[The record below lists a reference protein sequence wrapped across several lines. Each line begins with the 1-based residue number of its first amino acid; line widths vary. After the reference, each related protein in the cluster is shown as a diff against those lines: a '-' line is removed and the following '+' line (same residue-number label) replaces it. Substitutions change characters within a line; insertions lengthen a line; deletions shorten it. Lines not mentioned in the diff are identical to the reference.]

1 MRIKLYFTLENNKI
15 PIDYRRSIISF
26 IKLSLSE
33 YSENEFKKYYN
44 QKDNIIKPYAF
55 SVFFRHPQIS
65 AQEIIV
71 EDKQFEMNM
80 TIENYE
86 TAITLYNAFN
96 HQKNKKFSINQN
108 SWKLQNI
115 VLIPEKEIKEN
126 KIIIKFQSPL
136 CTRERNQNKDYYYS
150 FENEKFEE
158 TLKMNIKEQLRI
170 TNISVESVDTL
181 KITPIKAKKVI
192 IKFYEKQIECSTG
205 VFALEGDIELLS
217 YLYKAGM
224 GSKHSVRIR
233 DVSNCLKGGAKLKIK
248 VYLNDWFFNAGIV
261 GFLRILEDNED
272 EFAIKR
278 NNYIEFDT
286 EDLRNFHKYYFN
298 YFFKKYNVAESVKI
312 RTERLFEYLEN
323 NIEVVCEDKDK
334 EKERKEKIKSN
345 KKYIKDTIKKQL
357 DKIKKIDETTYEE
370 MKEQYERIDKS
381 STKQEI
387 IEIKE
392 KLISNIEKDNIN
404 KRITLNLFK
413 SILSNTYY
421 GQPSFLNVIKTSLS
435 YEEQQELMYKDYVS
449 NIVET
454 GFINGIMQNEYSI
467 EQIKEYI
474 ENAKESNIT
483 QDIEKIYTK
492 IEKDYI
498 DKSKTIEDIQKYLK
512 DKVIKRCSMC
522 ENEIGLTTNYSEGN
536 FVPLAIS
543 SDNARNFFWN
553 QNVNM
558 PICDVCKL
566 ILFCIPAGMTTITK
580 TIKENGEYREKQLLS
595 FVNYDTKIDMLYRT
609 NINFGNKSRYENKN
623 ENPYSELILDIVEQ
637 DKQVSM
643 WQLENIFVVEI
654 EAEYGAYSRIEYFNI
669 KRYMSIFFTQYAE
682 KTLSKILDYRYRLQ
696 IVDYIMKNKDIKYI
710 INDRLIDEIK
720 KGEKKNGYNSFLATQ
735 IRMILNILKKEGKE
749 VEDIKKNDDKLYVIY
764 NLGVQIHEELK
775 SKGEDN
781 KLDGYTY
788 KMLNSIKAGNKKEFM
803 DIVIRL
809 HMAMGKDVSPIFI
822 ETMQTTGLDFESI
835 GHSFLAGLISNKYE
849 RKEEEKVEK

>member
-1 MRIKLYFTLENNKI
+1 M
-15 PIDYRRSIISF
+15 
-26 IKLSLSE
+26 
-33 YSENEFKKYYN
+33 
-44 QKDNIIKPYAF
+44 
-55 SVFFRHPQIS
+55 
-65 AQEIIV
+65 
-71 EDKQFEMNM
+71 
-80 TIENYE
+80 
-86 TAITLYNAFN
+86 
-96 HQKNKKFSINQN
+96 
-108 SWKLQNI
+108 
-115 VLIPEKEIKEN
+115 
-126 KIIIKFQSPL
+126 
-136 CTRERNQNKDYYYS
+136 
-150 FENEKFEE
+150 
-158 TLKMNIKEQLRI
+158 
-170 TNISVESVDTL
+170 
-181 KITPIKAKKVI
+181 
-192 IKFYEKQIECSTG
+192 
-205 VFALEGDIELLS
+205 
-217 YLYKAGM
+217 
-224 GSKHSVRIR
+224 
-233 DVSNCLKGGAKLKIK
+233 KIK
-248 VYLNDWFFNAGIV
+248 VYLNDWFYNAGIV
-261 GFLRILEDNED
+261 GFLRILEANDD

-286 EDLRNFHKYYFN
+286 ESLRKFHKYYFK
-298 YFFKKYNVAESVKI
+298 YFFQKYNVAENVEN
-312 RTERLFEYLEN
+312 RTKNSFDYLEN
-323 NIEVVCEDKDK
+323 NIEVILENKDK
-334 EKERKEKIKSN
+334 EKERKDKIKSN

-357 DKIKKIDETTYEE
+357 DKIKKIDENTYEE
-370 MKEQYERIDKS
+370 MKEQYERIEKS

-392 KLISNIEKDNIN
+392 KLISDIEKDNIN
-404 KRITLNLFK
+404 KRLTLNLFK

-421 GQPSFLNVIKTSLS
+421 GQPSFLNVIKTSIS
-435 YEEQQELMYKDYVS
+435 YEGQQELMYRDYVS

-454 GFINGIMQNEYSI
+454 GFINGIMKNEYSI

-483 QDIEKIYTK
+483 QEMEKIYSK

-498 DKSKTIEDIQKYLK
+498 GRSKTIEDIQKYLK
-512 DKVIKRCSMC
+512 EKVIKSCSMC
-522 ENEIGLTTNYSEGN
+522 ENEIGLTTNYSERN

-553 QNVNM
+553 QNVKM

-580 TIKENGEYREKQLLS
+580 TIKENGEYREKQVLS
-595 FVNYDTKIDMLYRT
+595 FVNFDTKVDMLYKT

-637 DKQVSM
+637 DKQVSI
-643 WQLENIFVVEI
+643 WQLDNIFVVEL

-669 KRYMSIFFTQYAE
+669 KRYISLFFKDYAK
-682 KTLSKILDYRYRLQ
+682 KTLSKIWDYRYKLQ

-710 INDRLIDEIK
+710 INDRLRAEMSK
-720 KGEKKNGYNSFLATQ
+720 EEAKGAKKNGYNSFLATQ
-735 IRMILNILKKEGKE
+735 IRMILNNLKKEGKE
-749 VEDIKKNDDKLYVIY
+749 VEDIKKNNDKLYVIY

-775 SKGEDN
+775 SKEEDN

-809 HMAMGKDVSPIFI
+809 HIAMGKDVSPIFI

-849 RKEEEKVEK
+849 KKEEEKING

>member
-1 MRIKLYFTLENNKI
+1 M
-15 PIDYRRSIISF
+15 
-26 IKLSLSE
+26 
-33 YSENEFKKYYN
+33 
-44 QKDNIIKPYAF
+44 
-55 SVFFRHPQIS
+55 
-65 AQEIIV
+65 
-71 EDKQFEMNM
+71 
-80 TIENYE
+80 
-86 TAITLYNAFN
+86 
-96 HQKNKKFSINQN
+96 
-108 SWKLQNI
+108 
-115 VLIPEKEIKEN
+115 
-126 KIIIKFQSPL
+126 
-136 CTRERNQNKDYYYS
+136 
-150 FENEKFEE
+150 
-158 TLKMNIKEQLRI
+158 
-170 TNISVESVDTL
+170 
-181 KITPIKAKKVI
+181 
-192 IKFYEKQIECSTG
+192 
-205 VFALEGDIELLS
+205 
-217 YLYKAGM
+217 
-224 GSKHSVRIR
+224 
-233 DVSNCLKGGAKLKIK
+233 KIK
-248 VYLNDWFFNAGIV
+248 VYLNDWFYNAGIV
-261 GFLRILEDNED
+261 GFLRILEANDD

-286 EDLRNFHKYYFN
+286 ESLRKFHKYYFK
-298 YFFKKYNVAESVKI
+298 YFFQKYNVAENVEN
-312 RTERLFEYLEN
+312 RTKNSFDYLEN
-323 NIEVVCEDKDK
+323 NIEVILENKDK
-334 EKERKEKIKSN
+334 EKERKDKIKSN

-357 DKIKKIDETTYEE
+357 DKIKKIDENTYEE
-370 MKEQYERIDKS
+370 MKEQYERIEKS

-392 KLISNIEKDNIN
+392 KLISDIEKDNIN
-404 KRITLNLFK
+404 KRLTLNLFK

-435 YEEQQELMYKDYVS
+435 YEGQQELMYRDYVS

-454 GFINGIMQNEYSI
+454 GFINGIMKNEYSI

-483 QDIEKIYTK
+483 QEMEKIYSK

-498 DKSKTIEDIQKYLK
+498 SRSKTIEDIQKYLK
-512 DKVIKRCSMC
+512 EKVIKSCSMC

-553 QNVNM
+553 QNVKM

-595 FVNYDTKIDMLYRT
+595 FVNFDTKVDMLYKT

-637 DKQVSM
+637 DKQVSI
-643 WQLENIFVVEI
+643 WQLDNIFVVEL
-654 EAEYGAYSRIEYFNI
+654 EVEYGAYSRIEYFNI
-669 KRYMSIFFTQYAE
+669 KRYISLFFKDYAK
-682 KTLSKILDYRYRLQ
+682 KTLSKIWDYRYKLQ

-710 INDRLIDEIK
+710 INDRLRAEMSK
-720 KGEKKNGYNSFLATQ
+720 EEAKGAKKNGYNSFLATQ
-735 IRMILNILKKEGKE
+735 IRMILNILKKEGNE
-749 VEDIKKNDDKLYVIY
+749 VENIKKNDDKLYVIY

-849 RKEEEKVEK
+849 KKEEEKING

>member
-1 MRIKLYFTLENNKI
+1 MRIKLYFTLENKKVS
-15 PIDYRRSIISF
+15 IDYRRSIISF

-682 KTLSKILDYRYRLQ
+682 KTLSKIWDYRYRLQ

>member
-558 PICDVCKL
+558 PIYDVCKL

-682 KTLSKILDYRYRLQ
+682 KTLSKIWDYRYRLQ

>member
-1 MRIKLYFTLENNKI
+1 MRMKLYFTLENEKM

-44 QKDNIIKPYAF
+44 EKDNIIKPYAF
-55 SVFFRHPQIS
+55 SVFFKHPQIN
-65 AQEIIV
+65 AKEIIV
-71 EDKQFEMNM
+71 EDKRFEMNI

-108 SWKLQNI
+108 SWTLQNI
-115 VLIPEKEIKEN
+115 VLIPEKEIKDN
-126 KIIIKFQSPL
+126 KIVIKFQSPL
-136 CTRERNQNKDYYYS
+136 CMRKREEYKDYYYS

-158 TLKMNIKEQLRI
+158 ILKMNVKEQLKI
-170 TNISVESVDTL
+170 TEFPEEIVDTL

-205 VFALEGDIELLS
+205 IFELEGDIELLN
-217 YLYKAGM
+217 YLYKAGI
-224 GSKHSVRIR
+224 GSKHSARIR
-233 DVSNCLKGGAKLKIK
+233 DVSDCLKGGAKLKVK
-248 VYLNDWFFNAGIV
+248 VYLNDWFYNAGIV
-261 GFLRILEDNED
+261 GFLKIIEENN
-272 EFAIKR
+272 FAIRK

-286 EDLRNFHKYYFN
+286 ENLRNFHKYYFE
-298 YFFKKYNVAESVKI
+298 YFFEKYNVAESVKN
-312 RTERLFEYLEN
+312 RTKSPFDYLEN
-323 NIEVVCEDKDK
+323 NIEVVFDDKDK

-345 KKYIKDTIKKQL
+345 KKYIKETIKKQL
-357 DKIKKIDETTYEE
+357 DKIKKIDEIIYEE
-370 MKEQYERIDKS
+370 MKEQYDQIDKVN
-381 STKQEI
+381 TKQEI

-392 KLISNIEKDNIN
+392 KLISDIEKDNIN
-404 KRITLNLFK
+404 KRLTLNLFK

-421 GQPSFLNVIKTSLS
+421 GQPSFLNVVKTALS
-435 YEEQQELMYKDYVS
+435 YEEQQEVMYKDYIS

-454 GFINGIMQNEYSI
+454 GFINDIMQNKYNI

-483 QDIEKIYTK
+483 QDIEKIYAK

-498 DKSKTIEDIQKYLK
+498 NKSKTIEDIQTYLK

-543 SDNARNFFWN
+543 SNNARNFFWN
-553 QNVNM
+553 QNVKM

-580 TIKENGEYREKQLLS
+580 TVKENGEYREKQLLS
-595 FVNYDTKIDMLYRT
+595 FVNYDTGIDRLYKT
-609 NINFGNKSRYENKN
+609 NINFGNKLRYENKN

-637 DKQVSM
+637 DKQVST

-682 KTLSKILDYRYRLQ
+682 KTLSKIWDYRYRLQ

-710 INDRLIDEIK
+710 INDRIRDEIK

-735 IRMILNILKKEGKE
+735 IRMILNILKKEVKS
-749 VEDIKKNDDKLYVIY
+749 VEEIKKNNDKLYVIY

-775 SKGEDN
+775 IEGEDN

-849 RKEEEKVEK
+849 KKEEEKING

>member
-1 MRIKLYFTLENNKI
+1 MIG
-15 PIDYRRSIISF
+15 SIT
-26 IKLSLSE
+26 
-33 YSENEFKKYYN
+33 
-44 QKDNIIKPYAF
+44 
-55 SVFFRHPQIS
+55 H
-65 AQEIIV
+65 
-71 EDKQFEMNM
+71 
-80 TIENYE
+80 
-86 TAITLYNAFN
+86 
-96 HQKNKKFSINQN
+96 
-108 SWKLQNI
+108 
-115 VLIPEKEIKEN
+115 
-126 KIIIKFQSPL
+126 
-136 CTRERNQNKDYYYS
+136 
-150 FENEKFEE
+150 
-158 TLKMNIKEQLRI
+158 
-170 TNISVESVDTL
+170 
-181 KITPIKAKKVI
+181 
-192 IKFYEKQIECSTG
+192 
-205 VFALEGDIELLS
+205 
-217 YLYKAGM
+217 
-224 GSKHSVRIR
+224 
-233 DVSNCLKGGAKLKIK
+233 
-248 VYLNDWFFNAGIV
+248 GIV
-261 GFLRILEDNED
+261 GFLRILEKNHD

-286 EDLRNFHKYYFN
+286 ESLRKFHKYYFK
-298 YFFKKYNVAESVKI
+298 YFFQKYNVAENVEN
-312 RTERLFEYLEN
+312 RTKNSFDYLEN
-323 NIEVVCEDKDK
+323 NIEVILENKDK
-334 EKERKEKIKSN
+334 EKERKDKIKSN

-357 DKIKKIDETTYEE
+357 DKIKKIDENTYEE
-370 MKEQYERIDKS
+370 MKEQYERIEKS

-392 KLISNIEKDNIN
+392 KLISDIEKDNIN
-404 KRITLNLFK
+404 KRLTLNLFK

-421 GQPSFLNVIKTSLS
+421 GQPSFLNVIKISIS
-435 YEEQQELMYKDYVS
+435 YEGQQELMYRDYVS

-454 GFINGIMQNEYSI
+454 GFINGIMKNEYSI

-483 QDIEKIYTK
+483 QEMEKIYSK

-498 DKSKTIEDIQKYLK
+498 GRSKTIEDIQKYLK
-512 DKVIKRCSMC
+512 EKVIKSCSMC

-553 QNVNM
+553 QNVKM

-595 FVNYDTKIDMLYRT
+595 FVNFDTKVDMLYKT

-637 DKQVSM
+637 DKQVSI
-643 WQLENIFVVEI
+643 WQLDNIFVVEL

-669 KRYMSIFFTQYAE
+669 KRYISLFFKDYAE
-682 KTLSKILDYRYRLQ
+682 KTLSKIWDYRYRLQ

-710 INDRLIDEIK
+710 INDRLRAEMSK
-720 KGEKKNGYNSFLATQ
+720 EEAKGAKKNGYNSFLATQ
-735 IRMILNILKKEGKE
+735 IRMILNILKKEGNE
-749 VEDIKKNDDKLYVIY
+749 VENIKKNDDKLYVIY

-849 RKEEEKVEK
+849 KKEEEKING

>member
-1 MRIKLYFTLENNKI
+1 M
-15 PIDYRRSIISF
+15 
-26 IKLSLSE
+26 
-33 YSENEFKKYYN
+33 
-44 QKDNIIKPYAF
+44 
-55 SVFFRHPQIS
+55 
-65 AQEIIV
+65 
-71 EDKQFEMNM
+71 
-80 TIENYE
+80 
-86 TAITLYNAFN
+86 
-96 HQKNKKFSINQN
+96 
-108 SWKLQNI
+108 
-115 VLIPEKEIKEN
+115 
-126 KIIIKFQSPL
+126 
-136 CTRERNQNKDYYYS
+136 
-150 FENEKFEE
+150 
-158 TLKMNIKEQLRI
+158 
-170 TNISVESVDTL
+170 
-181 KITPIKAKKVI
+181 
-192 IKFYEKQIECSTG
+192 
-205 VFALEGDIELLS
+205 
-217 YLYKAGM
+217 
-224 GSKHSVRIR
+224 
-233 DVSNCLKGGAKLKIK
+233 KIK
-248 VYLNDWFFNAGIV
+248 VYLNDWFYNVGIV

-272 EFAIKR
+272 EFAIRK

-286 EDLRNFHKYYFN
+286 ESLRKFHKYYFK
-298 YFFKKYNVAESVKI
+298 YFFQKYNVAENVEN
-312 RTERLFEYLEN
+312 RTKNSFDYLEN
-323 NIEVVCEDKDK
+323 NIEVILENKDK
-334 EKERKEKIKSN
+334 EKERKDKIKSN

-357 DKIKKIDETTYEE
+357 DKIKKIDENTYEE
-370 MKEQYERIDKS
+370 MKEQYERIEKS

-392 KLISNIEKDNIN
+392 KLISDIEKDNIN
-404 KRITLNLFK
+404 KRLTLNLFK

-421 GQPSFLNVIKTSLS
+421 GQPSFLNVIKTSIS
-435 YEEQQELMYKDYVS
+435 YEGQQELMYRDYVS

-454 GFINGIMQNEYSI
+454 GFINGIMKNEYSI

-483 QDIEKIYTK
+483 QEMEKIYSK

-498 DKSKTIEDIQKYLK
+498 GRSKTIEDIQKYLK
-512 DKVIKRCSMC
+512 EKVIKSCSMC

-553 QNVNM
+553 QNVKM

-595 FVNYDTKIDMLYRT
+595 FVNFDTKVDMLYKT

-669 KRYMSIFFTQYAE
+669 KRYISLFFKEYAK
-682 KTLSKILDYRYRLQ
+682 KTLSKIWDYRYKLQ

-710 INDRLIDEIK
+710 INDRLRAEMSK
-720 KGEKKNGYNSFLATQ
+720 EEAKGAKKNGYNSFLATQ
-735 IRMILNILKKEGKE
+735 IRMILNILKKEVKS
-749 VEDIKKNDDKLYVIY
+749 VEEIKKNNDKLYVIY

-849 RKEEEKVEK
+849 KKEEEK

>member
-1 MRIKLYFTLENNKI
+1 MIG
-15 PIDYRRSIISF
+15 SIT
-26 IKLSLSE
+26 
-33 YSENEFKKYYN
+33 
-44 QKDNIIKPYAF
+44 
-55 SVFFRHPQIS
+55 H
-65 AQEIIV
+65 
-71 EDKQFEMNM
+71 
-80 TIENYE
+80 
-86 TAITLYNAFN
+86 
-96 HQKNKKFSINQN
+96 
-108 SWKLQNI
+108 
-115 VLIPEKEIKEN
+115 
-126 KIIIKFQSPL
+126 
-136 CTRERNQNKDYYYS
+136 
-150 FENEKFEE
+150 
-158 TLKMNIKEQLRI
+158 
-170 TNISVESVDTL
+170 
-181 KITPIKAKKVI
+181 
-192 IKFYEKQIECSTG
+192 
-205 VFALEGDIELLS
+205 
-217 YLYKAGM
+217 
-224 GSKHSVRIR
+224 
-233 DVSNCLKGGAKLKIK
+233 
-248 VYLNDWFFNAGIV
+248 GIV
-261 GFLRILEDNED
+261 GFLRILEKNHD

-286 EDLRNFHKYYFN
+286 ESLRKFHKYYFK
-298 YFFKKYNVAESVKI
+298 YFFQKYNVAENVEN
-312 RTERLFEYLEN
+312 RTKNSFDYLEN
-323 NIEVVCEDKDK
+323 NIEVILENKDK
-334 EKERKEKIKSN
+334 EKERKDKIKSN

-357 DKIKKIDETTYEE
+357 DKIKKIDENTYEE
-370 MKEQYERIDKS
+370 MKEQYERIEKS

-392 KLISNIEKDNIN
+392 KLISDIEKDNIN
-404 KRITLNLFK
+404 KRLTLNLFK

-421 GQPSFLNVIKTSLS
+421 GQPSFLNVIKISIS
-435 YEEQQELMYKDYVS
+435 YEGQQELMYRDYVS
-449 NIVET
+449 DIVET
-454 GFINGIMQNEYSI
+454 GFINGIMKNEYSI

-483 QDIEKIYTK
+483 QEMEKIYSK

-498 DKSKTIEDIQKYLK
+498 GRSKTIEDIQKYLK
-512 DKVIKRCSMC
+512 EKVIKSCSMC

-553 QNVNM
+553 QNVKM

-595 FVNYDTKIDMLYRT
+595 FVNFDTKVDMLYKT

-637 DKQVSM
+637 DKQVSI
-643 WQLENIFVVEI
+643 WQLDNIFVVEL

-669 KRYMSIFFTQYAE
+669 KRYISLFFKDYAE
-682 KTLSKILDYRYRLQ
+682 KTLSKIWDYRYRLQ

-710 INDRLIDEIK
+710 INDRLRAEMSK
-720 KGEKKNGYNSFLATQ
+720 EEAKGAKKNGYNSFLATQ
-735 IRMILNILKKEGKE
+735 IRMILNILKKEGNE
-749 VEDIKKNDDKLYVIY
+749 VENIKKNDDKLYVIY

-849 RKEEEKVEK
+849 KKEEEKING

>member
-1 MRIKLYFTLENNKI
+1 M
-15 PIDYRRSIISF
+15 
-26 IKLSLSE
+26 
-33 YSENEFKKYYN
+33 
-44 QKDNIIKPYAF
+44 
-55 SVFFRHPQIS
+55 
-65 AQEIIV
+65 
-71 EDKQFEMNM
+71 
-80 TIENYE
+80 
-86 TAITLYNAFN
+86 
-96 HQKNKKFSINQN
+96 
-108 SWKLQNI
+108 
-115 VLIPEKEIKEN
+115 
-126 KIIIKFQSPL
+126 
-136 CTRERNQNKDYYYS
+136 
-150 FENEKFEE
+150 
-158 TLKMNIKEQLRI
+158 
-170 TNISVESVDTL
+170 
-181 KITPIKAKKVI
+181 
-192 IKFYEKQIECSTG
+192 
-205 VFALEGDIELLS
+205 
-217 YLYKAGM
+217 
-224 GSKHSVRIR
+224 
-233 DVSNCLKGGAKLKIK
+233 KIK
-248 VYLNDWFFNAGIV
+248 VYLNDWFYNAGIV
-261 GFLRILEDNED
+261 GFLRILEKNHD

-286 EDLRNFHKYYFN
+286 EDLRDFHKYYFE
-298 YFFKKYNVAESVKI
+298 YFFKKYNVAENVEN
-312 RTERLFEYLEN
+312 RTKNSFDYLEN
-323 NIEVVCEDKDK
+323 NIEVILENKDK
-334 EKERKEKIKSN
+334 EKERKDKIKSN

-357 DKIKKIDETTYEE
+357 DKIKKIDENTYEE
-370 MKEQYERIDKS
+370 MKEQYERIEKS

-392 KLISNIEKDNIN
+392 KLISDIEKDNIN
-404 KRITLNLFK
+404 KRLTLNLFK

-421 GQPSFLNVIKTSLS
+421 GQPSFLNVIKTSIS
-435 YEEQQELMYKDYVS
+435 YEGQQELMYRDYVS

-454 GFINGIMQNEYSI
+454 GFINGIMKNEYSI

-483 QDIEKIYTK
+483 QEMEKIYSK

-498 DKSKTIEDIQKYLK
+498 GRSKTIEDIQKYLK
-512 DKVIKRCSMC
+512 EKVIKSCSMC

-553 QNVNM
+553 QNVKM

-595 FVNYDTKIDMLYRT
+595 FVNFDTKVDMLYKT

-637 DKQVSM
+637 DKQVSI
-643 WQLENIFVVEI
+643 WQLDNIFVVEL
-654 EAEYGAYSRIEYFNI
+654 EVEYGAYSRIEYFNI
-669 KRYMSIFFTQYAE
+669 KRYISLFFKDYA
-682 KTLSKILDYRYRLQ
+682 KKKLSKIWDYRYKLQ

-710 INDRLIDEIK
+710 INDRLRAEMSK
-720 KGEKKNGYNSFLATQ
+720 EEAKGAKKNGYNSFLATQ
-735 IRMILNILKKEGKE
+735 IRMILNILKKEGNE
-749 VEDIKKNDDKLYVIY
+749 VENIKKNDDKLYVIY

-849 RKEEEKVEK
+849 KKEEEKING

>member
-1 MRIKLYFTLENNKI
+1 MIG
-15 PIDYRRSIISF
+15 SIT
-26 IKLSLSE
+26 
-33 YSENEFKKYYN
+33 
-44 QKDNIIKPYAF
+44 
-55 SVFFRHPQIS
+55 H
-65 AQEIIV
+65 
-71 EDKQFEMNM
+71 
-80 TIENYE
+80 
-86 TAITLYNAFN
+86 
-96 HQKNKKFSINQN
+96 
-108 SWKLQNI
+108 
-115 VLIPEKEIKEN
+115 
-126 KIIIKFQSPL
+126 
-136 CTRERNQNKDYYYS
+136 
-150 FENEKFEE
+150 
-158 TLKMNIKEQLRI
+158 
-170 TNISVESVDTL
+170 
-181 KITPIKAKKVI
+181 
-192 IKFYEKQIECSTG
+192 
-205 VFALEGDIELLS
+205 
-217 YLYKAGM
+217 
-224 GSKHSVRIR
+224 
-233 DVSNCLKGGAKLKIK
+233 
-248 VYLNDWFFNAGIV
+248 GIV
-261 GFLRILEDNED
+261 GFLRILEKNHD

-286 EDLRNFHKYYFN
+286 EDLRDFHKYYFE
-298 YFFKKYNVAESVKI
+298 YFFKKYNVAESVKS
-312 RTERLFEYLEN
+312 RTKSSFDYLEN
-323 NIEVVCEDKDK
+323 NIEVVFDDKDK

-345 KKYIKDTIKKQL
+345 KKYIKETIKKQL
-357 DKIKKIDETTYEE
+357 EKIKKIDEITYEE
-370 MKEQYERIDKS
+370 MKEQYDQIDKAI
-381 STKQEI
+381 TKQEI

-392 KLISNIEKDNIN
+392 KLISNIKKDNIN
-404 KRITLNLFK
+404 KRLTLNLFK

-421 GQPSFLNVIKTSLS
+421 GQPSFLNVIKTSIS
-435 YEEQQELMYKDYVS
+435 YEGQQELMYRDYVS

-454 GFINGIMQNEYSI
+454 GFINGIMKNEYSI

-483 QDIEKIYTK
+483 QEMEKIYSK

-498 DKSKTIEDIQKYLK
+498 GRSKTIEDIQKYLK
-512 DKVIKRCSMC
+512 EKVIKSCSMC

-553 QNVNM
+553 QNVKM

-595 FVNYDTKIDMLYRT
+595 FVNFDTKVDMLYKT

-637 DKQVSM
+637 DKQVSI
-643 WQLENIFVVEI
+643 WQLDNIFVVEL
-654 EAEYGAYSRIEYFNI
+654 EVEYGAYSRIEYFNI
-669 KRYMSIFFTQYAE
+669 KRYISLFFKDYAK
-682 KTLSKILDYRYRLQ
+682 KTLSKIWDYRYKLQ

-710 INDRLIDEIK
+710 INDRLRAEMSK
-720 KGEKKNGYNSFLATQ
+720 EEAKGAKKNGYNSFLATQ
-735 IRMILNILKKEGKE
+735 IRMILNILKKEGNE
-749 VEDIKKNDDKLYVIY
+749 VENIKKNDDKLYVIY

-849 RKEEEKVEK
+849 KKEEEKING